1 MKKNYQIEEGPRGS
15 VVGPLKCWINN
26 PKFAASA
33 QELGKYARYES
44 SLPPILSELA
54 IITTGRCWSSHF
66 EWEQHAPLAE
76 KNGIKKKDI
85 NKIAY
90 AVRPIFK
97 EQKLQVVY
105 DFSAEININKKVSDE
120 LYRKTYNLLGQNSI
134 IDIVAICGYYNLIS
148 MTINTFEIEAE
159 GSKWPLPEI
168 KDFNKVYIN
177 ELSNNKIKKKIK
189 VVAACGNGTAGI
201 FAPNILKKLGCEVIE
216 LDLSL
221 IHI

>member
-1 MKKNYQIEEGPRGS
+1 MKRVVDWSLDQLTDEQLKIYKEIVEGPRGS
-15 VVGPLKCWINN
+15 VVGPLKVWLNN

-54 IITTGRCWSSHF
+54 IITAGRCWSSHF

-85 NKIAY
+85 NKIAN
-90 AVRPIFK
+90 AIRPILGFLLGLNFASIFFCSIV
-97 EQKLQVVY
+97 Q
-105 DFSAEININKKVSDE
+105 FINKKVSDE

-148 MTINTFEIEAE
+148 MTINAFEIEAE
-159 GSKWPLPEI
+159 GSKWSLPEI
-168 KDFNKVYIN
+168 KDFNKM
-177 ELSNNKIKKKIK
+177 L
-189 VVAACGNGTAGI
+189 
-201 FAPNILKKLGCEVIE
+201 P
-216 LDLSL
+216 
-221 IHI
+221 